1 MSGARTST
9 PPGLRRVV
17 AVVPFGADGPDK
29 RAGIVGRQLA
39 RRLVERFAD
48 HGEVELRPVFVV
60 AMQAGGRGAQPPAG
74 YLVFGSTPE
83 PELAAR
89 YGSSMDATHTVT
101 GLYREDGGGRALALT
116 LVDVATSRAVATR
129 ELSIA
134 AGELQQAE
142 SAAAAW
148 LASALRVAA
157 PAATPAAVNEPAYV
171 ALLEGSDAEVNATL
185 LRTGDPAR
193 AAAEV
198 GRAQNAYVAA
208 LRADPGSA
216 AAEERLLVLA
226 AESIERGD
234 EARSAR
240 SLEELSELRPRSW
253 RAHYL
258 LGELRRRMGEPSG
271 AIVAF
276 EHALAL
282 HPLRDEDVIALAEL
296 YLAAGAAPRA
306 AAHLRAIATASSSF
320 ARAQELL
327 GTLALG
333 KGDVEGARASLER
346 AVTAG
351 ASGSARLQLA
361 RVLIASGSRDE
372 ARRGLVAIRD
382 RVDDPAVS
390 AQARRLL
397 LGLDRPDLEEAL
409 ERAGRDV
416 LSSDPAALASARA
429 DFERVAAHDDALWEA
444 HFGMGLVARQT
455 EDGALAARE
464 LRRALELWPEQPD
477 ALHELGVALL
487 AAGDAGEALALLDRA
502 AVLRPNDSAYLADA
516 GFAHLRAGDL
526 DAARER
532 LQLASGLDTGD
543 PLTRAYLAELERV
556 EAAAGKAN

>member
-1 MSGARTST
+1 MAE
-9 PPGLRRVV
+9 RRVV
-17 AVVPFGADGPDK
+17 AVVPFGARGPDG

-48 HGEVELRPVFVV
+48 HDEVELRPVFLV
-60 AMQAGGRGAQPPAG
+60 ALPAGGRGAEPPDG
-74 YLVFGSTPE
+74 YLVFGSTPN

-89 YGSSMDATHTVT
+89 YGASAGATHTVT

-116 LVDVATSRAVATR
+116 LVDVATSRAVATW
-129 ELSIA
+129 ELPIA
-134 AGELQQAE
+134 AGDLQLAE
-142 SAAAAW
+142 PAASSWLASVLGIAAPPTAAAAG
-148 LASALRVAA
+148 
-157 PAATPAAVNEPAYV
+157 NEPAYV
-171 ALLEGSDAEVNATL
+171 ALLDGADAEVNATL
-185 LRTGDPAR
+185 LRAGDPAR
-193 AAAEV
+193 AASEV
-198 GRAQNAYVAA
+198 ARAQDAYVAA
-208 LRADPGSA
+208 LRADLSSVP
-216 AAEERLLVLA
+216 AEERLLVLA

-240 SLEELSELRPRSW
+240 SLEELAL
-253 RAHYL
+253 
-258 LGELRRRMGEPSG
+258 
-271 AIVAF
+271 
-276 EHALAL
+276 EHAHAL
-282 HPLRDEDVIALAEL
+282 HPLRDEDVIVLAEL
-296 YLAAGAAPRA
+296 YLAGGAGSRA
-306 AAHLRAIATASSSF
+306 AAHLRAIATASPSF

-327 GTLALG
+327 GILALG
-333 KGDVEGARASLER
+333 KGDVESARASLER

-361 RVLIASGSRDE
+361 RVLIASGSSDE

-382 RVDDPAVS
+382 GADDPAVL

-397 LGLDRPDLEEAL
+397 LGLDRPDLEEVL
-409 ERAGRDV
+409 ERAGRDA

-444 HFGMGLVARQT
+444 HFGIGLVARQT

-464 LRRALELWPEQPD
+464 LRRALDLVPDQPD

-502 AVLRPNDSAYLADA
+502 AALRPKDAAYLADA

-526 DAARER
+526 DTARER
-532 LQLASGLDTGD
+532 LRLASGLDAED

-556 EAAAGKAN
+556 EAAAAKQR